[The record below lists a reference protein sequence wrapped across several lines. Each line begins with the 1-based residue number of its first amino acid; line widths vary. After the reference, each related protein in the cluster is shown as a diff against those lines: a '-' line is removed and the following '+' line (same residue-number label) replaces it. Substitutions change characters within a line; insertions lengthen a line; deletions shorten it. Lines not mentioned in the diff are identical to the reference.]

1 MDIDTLSA
9 DNLQQV
15 ARTQA
20 NWAIGAFKQFSEDRC
35 AALAASIAFY
45 AAFSLAPTLVMVIAV
60 AGWFFGAEAARG
72 ELFNHIH
79 GLLGDQAA
87 AGVQTIV
94 ENAHHSGSAG
104 GVAAIISFSML
115 AIGASA
121 TFSSLNSA
129 LNIVWPN
136 TGPRSSSVIALVRVR
151 LISFG
156 LVLGVAFLLIVS
168 LVLDTVITFVG
179 KWLWGDSPYVIIGN
193 LLQLGVG
200 LLVLAFAFAGLLKF
214 LPDARVRW
222 RDAFV
227 GGIVAAVLFSA
238 GKKLFALYIA
248 HAGMASS
255 FGAAGSLAVLLMWL
269 YFSAAVLLLGAE
281 FSAARGRMHDP
292 RGGWGMQ
299 EESPPGSRAKLASVL
314 AASTKAPEA
323 QAGSPDR
330 RSGAIGVVAGAIA
343 GASAAVRQSGSTPG
357 SPAAVAPTT
366 LPAAR
371 AGTASA
377 LATASP
383 ASVLRVPARQK
394 ASARAAA
401 MKVGRTVVMAETQA
415 TRIAAVTLVEA
426 GRQAVVA
433 DRYVRR
439 HPWTSMLVAAAAG
452 LAAAAVARRHDDS
465 RHDEITPSH
474 D

>member
-9 DNLQQV
+9 ENLQLV
-15 ARTQA
+15 ARKQA

-35 AALAASIAFY
+35 AAMAASIAFY

-72 ELFNHIH
+72 ELFDHIH

-104 GVAAIISFSML
+104 GVAAIISL
-115 AIGASA
+115 ATLVIGASA

-129 LNIVWPN
+129 LNIVWPY

-168 LVLDTVITFVG
+168 LVLDTVITFIG
-179 KWLWGDSPYVIIGN
+179 KWLWGDSPYVVIGN
-193 LLQLGVG
+193 LMQLGVG

-222 RDAFV
+222 RDALV

-238 GKKLFALYIA
+238 GKKLFALYLA
-248 HAGMASS
+248 HAGMATS

-292 RGGWGMQ
+292 RGSWGMQ
-299 EESPPGSRAKLASVL
+299 DDTPPGSRAKLASVL
-314 AASTKAPEA
+314 AASTMAADAVPHADADPDGRAALGDAALAPAMRDAKAGA
-323 QAGSPDR
+323 L
-330 RSGAIGVVAGAIA
+330 SGAAPVGTFRV
-343 GASAAVRQSGSTPG
+343 QSRSRP
-357 SPAAVAPTT
+357 
-366 LPAAR
+366 
-371 AGTASA
+371 
-377 LATASP
+377 
-383 ASVLRVPARQK
+383 
-394 ASARAAA
+394 SARATAL
-401 MKVGRTVVMAETQA
+401 KVGRTVVLAEAQA
-415 TRIAAVTLVEA
+415 TRIAAVTLIEA
-426 GRQAVVA
+426 SRKAVAA

-439 HPWTSMLVAAAAG
+439 HPWTSVLFAATAG
-452 LAAAAVARRHDDS
+452 LAAVMVARRNTDDS
-465 RHDEITPSH
+465 QH
-474 D
+474 